1 MVLQPLV
8 SHVDDMGVVSGQ
20 ELILFWMGLTIDEFA
35 ELERELI
42 QDKNSSVI
50 LTQHI
55 LNLLDSGELDVD
67 STIDSDR
74 LQGASM
80 QITQQSQLNCYM
92 IVLEHR
98 PTCSFNEPH
107 NS

>member
-1 MVLQPLV
+1 MQPLV
-8 SHVDDMGVVSGQ
+8 SHADDMGVVSGQ

-42 QDKNSSVI
+42 QDKNSSVT

-55 LNLLDSGELDVD
+55 LNLLDSGELEVD
-67 STIDSDR
+67 SSIYSDR

-80 QITQQSQLNCYM
+80 QITHAKPIEFSYD
-92 IVLEHR
+92 
-98 PTCSFNEPH
+98 CSRTSTNL
-107 NS
+107 